1 MCSSKSAWHVAVL
14 PRKGTAFDLLMAMAI
29 RCLGRSLRLDGYGFI
44 GELALDGSGGRRA
57 PHRTV
62 VLGVARLRISLA
74 ARGSVDARIQF
85 RQNWRHR
92 GAVVSQAF
100 AERARGRGFVA
111 RANCVAGCGIV
122 GDEHLQ
128 PLAQ

>member
-1 MCSSKSAWHVAVL
+1 MTVFLAHMVIDPTGALRPNRARRGSGLPAAAAPREATVAACHVRADCEL
-14 PRKGTAFDLLMAMAI
+14 TRT
-29 RCLGRSLRLDGYGFI
+29 CLGRGP
-44 GELALDGSGGRRA
+44 GR
-57 PHRTV
+57 
-62 VLGVARLRISLA
+62 ARLRIGLA

-92 GAVVSQAF
+92 GAVVSQEF
-100 AERARGRGFVA
+100 AERACGRGFVA
-111 RANCVAGCGIV
+111 RANCVGGCGIV